1 MLWAF
6 HGLLRR
12 KLLCCQSAGE
22 ALKKLICSDVRSFE
36 KDADL
41 F

>member
-12 KLLCCQSAGE
+12 KLLSRQSAGE
-22 ALKKLICSDVRSFE
+22 ALKKTNL
-36 KDADL
+36 L
-41 F
+41 